1 MLRFDNFPRATE
13 TPMTGAPEPRD
24 ATNEL
29 RANANEPIRYPTNH
43 LLAVVDTREQALA
56 AVAALTSGGFMDSEI
71 QFGTGAANADELD
84 ASTGRSGLA
93 GMLIRLA
100 ERIGVT
106 DEEMETKDRY
116 EHAMRDNRFVLV
128 VMAPT
133 DERKHRATQILR
145 EQGAHTMTYFNK
157 HSLEYITPPKS
168 I

>member
-1 MLRFDNFPRATE
+1 
-13 TPMTGAPEPRD
+13 
-24 ATNEL
+24 
-29 RANANEPIRYPTNH
+29 
-43 LLAVVDTREQALA
+43 
-56 AVAALTSGGFMDSEI
+56 
-71 QFGTGAANADELD
+71 
-84 ASTGRSGLA
+84 
-93 GMLIRLA
+93 MLIRLA

-145 EQGAHTMTYFNK
+145 ERGAHTMTYFNK